1 MHSQMTFLSCMTAAI
16 VSVLSSHE
24 LFALVCDFQD
34 GLFGD
39 MRPFLHLPWPKKH
52 KLRAMWTHA
61 HQSSYTEDDA
71 VASTWLATNADLT
84 RLPRLLDGIP
94 SAAIP
99 LLLFSARAGHL
110 ALFLKLHQHQVPTCV
125 PELYYDDLSGR
136 RRYMDIVR
144 ATCLV
149 EAMRGNHLEVTKL
162 AHDLCLL
169 GRNLVRPRSWL
180 GFGLQLAAD
189 NGHVDAVAYATTFHV
204 DVRHVRKAIRVAAAR
219 GHIAVVQQLYPLD
232 PHPSRAAATIAAQ
245 HGHLDVVQWILT
257 THSVATAWAPFLLR
271 RSAVA
276 RQPHVLAWLL
286 EFDPTMDIDH
296 DVVVQIAATGDVEL
310 FKAIFKDNAHADR
323 SIQGASRQATAGRAL
338 VRAAAA
344 GHAGM
349 VHYLLTDLFQD
360 LDDVNIDGRDLMDA
374 IARRHDTII
383 AMLVA
388 VTHVTVGD
396 DCVIQ
401 VAASGNVALLQT
413 LVTATTIRLADRHVT
428 AETALRRATAN
439 GHTDMMEYL
448 LTDLFQGIETT
459 HLSSADVQAAV
470 ANGHEA
476 TLTSLFHGTH
486 VTVDHDCVINV
497 AGTGNLTLLQTLV
510 TTTTINI
517 DDRHAVASMAV
528 GRAAASGHTDMVHYL
543 LAELFHDVKCVAIA
557 AGDLMAIASRHVP
570 TLSMLVDATHVT
582 VDDDCVIQVA
592 AVGNVALL
600 QTLVTAATIRLAD
613 GQATAGRAL
622 GHAAVGRHQAMVQY
636 LLSDFFSN

>member
-1 MHSQMTFLSCMTAAI
+1 
-16 VSVLSSHE
+16 
-24 LFALVCDFQD
+24 
-34 GLFGD
+34 
-39 MRPFLHLPWPKKH
+39 
-52 KLRAMWTHA
+52 
-61 HQSSYTEDDA
+61 
-71 VASTWLATNADLT
+71 
-84 RLPRLLDGIP
+84 
-94 SAAIP
+94 
-99 LLLFSARAGHL
+99 
-110 ALFLKLHQHQVPTCV
+110 
-125 PELYYDDLSGR
+125 
-136 RRYMDIVR
+136 
-144 ATCLV
+144 
-149 EAMRGNHLEVTKL
+149 
-162 AHDLCLL
+162 
-169 GRNLVRPRSWL
+169 
-180 GFGLQLAAD
+180 
-189 NGHVDAVAYATTFHV
+189 
-204 DVRHVRKAIRVAAAR
+204 
-219 GHIAVVQQLYPLD
+219 
-232 PHPSRAAATIAAQ
+232 
-245 HGHLDVVQWILT
+245 
-257 THSVATAWAPFLLR
+257 
-271 RSAVA
+271 
-276 RQPHVLAWLL
+276 
-286 EFDPTMDIDH
+286 
-296 DVVVQIAATGDVEL
+296 
-310 FKAIFKDNAHADR
+310 
-323 SIQGASRQATAGRAL
+323 
-338 VRAAAA
+338 
-344 GHAGM
+344 M

-636 LLSDFFSN
+636 LLSDFFSNVHEVAIPDDVLEATSSFECLAQIVHAKDLVVSDLPRELDFPVRDDVAALDAKDLQSAVARGPDMLVQIAAAGDNQVGILNQLVTALQPLMQPHERQRTWLRMLMHAASKGNQTVVRYLLLLFQVNESHRVACDALDATDDEMGPSPRRGVWRHLLAMAIAKDHRPLPHLTTFANMVFAEWVTLLLQEEINVAANAVRVYLAKKHKEASTHWLVSNA